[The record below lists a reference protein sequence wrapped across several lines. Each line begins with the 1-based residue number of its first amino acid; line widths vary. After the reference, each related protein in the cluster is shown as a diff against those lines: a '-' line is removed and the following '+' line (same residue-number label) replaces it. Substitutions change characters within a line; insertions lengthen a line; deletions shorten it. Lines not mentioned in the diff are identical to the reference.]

1 MKNLFAILL
10 VACSLMV
17 ASTSNAQDF
26 PKADASIMDMAYF
39 PARSAFYYFAKNDEE
54 REARTKKLRV
64 TYSRPAKKGRQIF
77 GDLVKYGEMWRAGA
91 NEATELLLFVDA
103 KVGGKKL
110 KAGER
115 YTIHV
120 KPTESEWTVYI
131 SSELDGWGSYSFQT
145 APEKT
150 TVAQI
155 TVPVA
160 KTSSTLELFGIYFEK
175 TDSGANMVMGWEDT
189 MVKVPFEL

>member
-77 GDLVKYGEMWRAGA
+77 GDNRPPWSDILTGSQTNLR
-91 NEATELLLFVDA
+91 NEREKFVN
-103 KVGGKKL
+103 
-110 KAGER
+110 
-115 YTIHV
+115 
-120 KPTESEWTVYI
+120 
-131 SSELDGWGSYSFQT
+131 F
-145 APEKT
+145 
-150 TVAQI
+150 
-155 TVPVA
+155 
-160 KTSSTLELFGIYFEK
+160 
-175 TDSGANMVMGWEDT
+175 
-189 MVKVPFEL
+189 